1 VAKVENELHVQAF
14 NFYYGLGKS
23 RSLKKVAEHFGKTE
37 RTIANWSRDFNWGER
52 VTQRAI
58 EEDES
63 EQKRAAQTDVK
74 SRYRIFCKE
83 LIDQAIDD
91 FHKGKLKINNIVD
104 LERVAKL
111 DMALLDLSG
120 EVGTSKVEFTPEAE
134 KAISDFLDK
143 FEDTFDALKVK

>member
-1 VAKVENELHVQAF
+1 MAKVENELHVQAF

-63 EQKRAAQTDVK
+63 EQKRAATLPHSLSLRCHACPLK
-74 SRYRIFCKE
+74 MRSLILSRLR
-83 LIDQAIDD
+83 QS
-91 FHKGKLKINNIVD
+91 
-104 LERVAKL
+104 R
-111 DMALLDLSG
+111 
-120 EVGTSKVEFTPEAE
+120 TPAQDP
-134 KAISDFLDK
+134 SSP
-143 FEDTFDALKVK
+143 